1 MDPKFSRDEIDF
13 GFFTLTLEI
22 RTIFRNLTKN
32 CSTIAVATQQE
43 TSRFRRE
50 SFDLL
55 FPKLNIEYVEHSP
68 SNL

>member
-32 CSTIAVATQQE
+32 CSSSDDCGLLPSKKPV
-43 TSRFRRE
+43 
-50 SFDLL
+50 DLDEKVL
-55 FPKLNIEYVEHSP
+55 TYFFQ
-68 SNL
+68 NLI